1 MIFNDV
7 GRLWFWSPF
16 VQGMLSRL
24 DASMM
29 FQGYTGKKKGGDD
42 DDDDAFGLVILISP
56 DTLCQAA
63 TPSSTQPVSEVALL
77 QPSFDINQPTAH
89 QAGGSFEAIPTK
101 VSRNLLECSF
111 YWISTWFSA
120 VFLNSRGVKNAW
132 RWRYLRCPVFTMDVY
147 ESTCLLIGAPMD
159 CTDQHF
165 NHSFGQGR
173 NSITASTTYLRDML
187 HKSYSVAQA
196 IVRCFNKNHG
206 VNLKESIC

>member
-1 MIFNDV
+1 MMMMM
-7 GRLWFWSPF
+7 
-16 VQGMLSRL
+16 MLLVSSSLFLLTPCVRRPHQ
-24 DASMM
+24 ARHNQ
-29 FQGYTGKKKGGDD
+29 FQRWPCCNQ
-42 DDDDAFGLVILISP
+42 ALIS
-56 DTLCQAA
+56 T
-63 TPSSTQPVSEVALL
+63 
-77 QPSFDINQPTAH
+77 NQP
-89 QAGGSFEAIPTK
+89 PTK
-101 VSRNLLECSF
+101 PVVVLRQSLPKYQEI
-111 YWISTWFSA
+111 YWNVLFIGSA
-120 VFLNSRGVKNAW
+120 PGFLRFFFNSRGVKNAW